1 MATPPIVLTIAGSDS
16 GAGAGIQADLKA
28 IAALS
33 CYGTSVITAITAQN
47 TLGVQAVE
55 GVSPAIVRQQLDS
68 VLSDIGADA
77 IKTGML
83 FDEATIKVVV
93 DVLERRFGERDQGGR
108 DRARLVVDPVC
119 VSTSGHSLLPL
130 EAVDTLRKEL
140 LPWATVITP
149 NIPEGEFL
157 VGQEAGSIK
166 SVDDMRRCAQEL
178 GKKGVRWVYLKG
190 GHMPIEKGDEARK
203 VVVDLL
209 WDAEEGKEYLGER
222 KFLEIK
228 NTHGTGCTLSA
239 AIASELAKGRTV
251 PQAVQTAADYVATAI
266 ACSYPLGAGSGPVN
280 HFHSL
285 VPRSLPLPNPHSPNP
300 FTDYLIAYNPTVWR
314 RYVYHPF
321 PQGLADGTM
330 PLSSFLHFIQQDYH
344 FLKQYGR
351 SNSLAAYKTED
362 MAEMAASIEI
372 VNAVL
377 KETEMHVKYCE
388 TYGISRAALMA
399 VPESVTNIA
408 YTRYVL
414 DVSAKGDLLDSRVVT
429 APCLIGYGEVGRRL
443 VAAQEGVDRDEASNP
458 YWGWIKEYGSEW
470 YQGAV
475 QTGIGRSFAVTELLE
490 KTLSD
495 APVSPQRL
503 EELAKVFVQ
512 ATELEIAFWDA
523 AMEAGERAPDRLADV
538 GESNVN

>member
-93 DVLERRFGERDQGGR
+93 GVLERRFGERDQGGR

-266 ACSYPLGAGSGPVN
+266 ASSYPLGAGSGPVN

-372 VNAVL
+372 VNTVL

-475 QTGIGRSFAVTELLE
+475 QTGIELLE

-495 APVSPQRL
+495 APASPRRL

-523 AMEAGERAPDRLADV
+523 AMEAGESAPDRLADA